1 MDATEAVTRVLV
13 TATDNYRRQLR
24 GHQALTEQGDVKG
37 ADGKGGSKAE
47 RRCQKL
53 GPLDVQV
60 TTSKWMDVLVTVR
73 WELSS

>member
-1 MDATEAVTRVLV
+1 
-13 TATDNYRRQLR
+13 
-24 GHQALTEQGDVKG
+24 VKG
-37 ADGKGGSKAE
+37 ADGRGESKAE

-60 TTSKWMDVLVTVR
+60 TTSKWMDVLVTAK